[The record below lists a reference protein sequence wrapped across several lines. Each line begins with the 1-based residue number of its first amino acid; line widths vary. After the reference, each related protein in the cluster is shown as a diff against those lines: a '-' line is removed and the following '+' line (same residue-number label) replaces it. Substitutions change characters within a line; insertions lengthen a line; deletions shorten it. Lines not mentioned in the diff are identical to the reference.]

1 MHRLLPT
8 FTPSG
13 VVSVIALIVALG
25 GTSYAAV
32 SLPRNSVGAMQV
44 RPNAVTSAKVR
55 DGSLM
60 ARDFRVG
67 QLPAGPAGPAGPPG
81 LKGAAGP
88 MGPAGPAG
96 PAGATGPAALPK
108 LVYRVSDSVENAAGS
123 QTFGSVTCD
132 TGMYVVGG
140 GVYTSGGIDQAVTT
154 SGPTT
159 ATGEFHPR
167 AWSAFVNNKS
177 AGNESFRVFAI
188 CTTTSGVT
196 LPASFSS
203 NKK

>member
-1 MHRLLPT
+1 MHRPLAT

-60 ARDFRVG
+60 ARDFRAGEIPASAAGPAGAAGPPGLRGAVG
-67 QLPAGPAGPAGPPG
+67 PAGPAGPAGP
-81 LKGAAGP
+81 
-88 MGPAGPAG
+88 
-96 PAGATGPAALPK
+96 TGPAALPK
-108 LVYRVSDSVENAAGS
+108 LVYSISEPVQNPAFA
-123 QTFGSVTCD
+123 QTYGSVACD
-132 TGMYVVGG
+132 AGTYVVGG
-140 GVYTSGGIDQAVTT
+140 GVYTSGGVDQAVNT
-154 SGPTT
+154 SAPAG
-159 ATGEFHPR
+159 ATGELQPR
-167 AWSAFVNNKS
+167 TWSAFVNNKS

-188 CTTTSGVT
+188 CTTASGVT
-196 LPASFSS
+196 LPASFAS